1 MAIIEAV
8 PNFSEGRRLEVV
20 DAIAQAI
27 QTPGVYLLHRTSD
40 WDHNRSVLTVAGE
53 PEAVLEG
60 LLQAVKVAAQRI
72 DLRQQRGVHPR
83 LGATDVVPLIP
94 MEGIDLAGCAAL
106 ARRLGQRIGDELG
119 LPVYLY
125 EAAATRPERR
135 NLADVRA
142 GEYERLVEE
151 IHLPQR
157 QPDFGPALVGP
168 AGAVIVG
175 GRPFLIAF

>member
-125 EAAATRPERR
+125 EAAATDRKS
-135 NLADVRA
+135 V
-142 GEYERLVEE
+142 V
-151 IHLPQR
+151 
-157 QPDFGPALVGP
+157 
-168 AGAVIVG
+168 
-175 GRPFLIAF
+175 